1 MARLNF
7 YANLSLVEVKFT
19 LHNPKAAHHPG
30 GLWDLGDPGSI
41 YFSDLILHMCLQSHT
56 ALTSEW
62 TT

>member
-1 MARLNF
+1 
-7 YANLSLVEVKFT
+7 VKFT

-62 TT
+62 TTQPHQPVIRSSYAEL